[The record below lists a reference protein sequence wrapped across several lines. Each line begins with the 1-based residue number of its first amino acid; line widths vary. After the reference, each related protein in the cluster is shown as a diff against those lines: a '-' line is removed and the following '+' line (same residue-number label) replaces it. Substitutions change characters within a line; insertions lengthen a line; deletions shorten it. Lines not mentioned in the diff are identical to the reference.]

1 MKSTLKKNLSMVC
14 AFTMLLGVVTIM
26 PGARSRADATLVA
39 GDELPATSGTY
50 VLGESIEVTKE
61 AVIPSGESV
70 VIDLNGNTLHM
81 GGSSRFYTIEGTL
94 TVKDTSAQ
102 EAGCFI
108 GNSSIPSGEN
118 GGIFL
123 VKSGGILNLQNGS
136 LLSGQVTESQ
146 ASVLTNPKG
155 LGGAVYCAGTF
166 NMTGGSIK
174 GCRAEAGGAVFVPQA
189 GTFNM
194 SGGELQLNTAVS
206 AGGAIC
212 IGGSGNP
219 GTLRLSGNA
228 AIYENT
234 CNHVYPIDAISP
246 QKNASA
252 AGGGICAVFSNNISV
267 SGNVR
272 ISDNTCGYSPKDP
285 RNNLYFTLPAA
296 VLTISG
302 SLGSG
307 ADIHFD
313 RADSTL
319 VSGMGEDAATYTS
332 GLSGNGTAAS
342 FTCDRAEFSFVENDN
357 GELILQDNSQQQ
369 QQEEVTLGISGYN
382 VSLGGDIALNAYIT
396 VPEDKDVEKLS
407 VSATYSYLVEK
418 NGKNKTET
426 NTFSFTSG
434 DMTLDPDHGYKIS
447 VPVESACMTSEIT
460 FTLTYDGEELP
471 DTYTTTVNNYANI
484 LMGKTSTSESDKDTL
499 KKLLIYGLYAQKQFE
514 INLSDLPSG
523 NGVSYDPSGP
533 SSYLVDSPFSGF
545 TDPAHKDLYVGA
557 SVVFL
562 TTNKIKFY
570 FSEAVDFAVQYEDDG
585 IWKEITPK
593 KSGGYYVYILDG
605 PYGIGFPATTY
616 SQGFSIR
623 IGSTVYPGCYSIVRY
638 LESVMASSSTSQSM
652 KNLAKAYYN
661 FASSIY

>member
-14 AFTMLLGVVTIM
+14 AITMLLGVVTIM
-26 PGARSRADATLVA
+26 PGAKSRADATLAA
-39 GDELPATSGTY
+39 GDELPTTSGTY
-50 VLGESIEVTKE
+50 VLDESIEVTQE
-61 AVIPSGESV
+61 AVIASGENV

-94 TVKDTSAQ
+94 TVKDSSAQ

-123 VKSGGILNLQNGS
+123 VKSGGTLNLQSGS
-136 LLSGQVTESQ
+136 LLSGKVSATT
-146 ASVLTNPKG
+146 AHVYMAAG
-155 LGGAVYCAGTF
+155 FGGAVYCKGTF
-166 NMTGGSIK
+166 NMSGGSIK
-174 GCRAEAGGAVFVPQA
+174 GCSAEAGGAVFVDSGA
-189 GTFNM
+189 TFNM
-194 SGGELQLNTAVS
+194 SGGELQLNSASS
-206 AGGAIC
+206 AGGGIC
-212 IGGSGNP
+212 INAASGP
-219 GTLRLSGNA
+219 ATLKLSGNA
-228 AIYENT
+228 SIYENS
-234 CNHVYPIDAISP
+234 CAHSYPLDP
-246 QKNASA
+246 YTPERNASA
-252 AGGGICAVFSNNISV
+252 AGGGICSLFGNNISV

-272 ISDNTCGYSPKDP
+272 ISDNTCGYSPEDP
-285 RNNLYFTLPAA
+285 RNNLYLALPAS
-296 VLTISG
+296 VLTIDG
-302 SLGSG
+302 ALGSG

-313 RADSTL
+313 RADTTL
-319 VSGMGEDAATYTS
+319 VSGMGDDAATYTT

-342 FTCDRAEFSFVENDN
+342 FTCDRADFSFVANDD
-357 GELILQDNSQQQ
+357 GELILKDNSQQQ
-369 QQEEVTLGISGYN
+369 EVTLGISGYN

-434 DMTLDPDHGYKIS
+434 DMELDPDHGYKIS

-460 FTLTYDGEELP
+460 FTLTYDGVELP

-499 KKLLIYGLYAQKQFE
+499 KKLLIYGLYAQKQFQ
-514 INLSDLPSG
+514 INLSELPSG

-533 SSYLVDSPFSGF
+533 SSYLVDAPFGGF
-545 TDPAHKDLYVGA
+545 ADPAHKDLYVGA

-570 FSEAVDFAVQYEDDG
+570 FTEAVDFAVQYGDDET
-585 IWKEITPK
+585 WKVISPK

-623 IGSTVYPGCYSIVRY
+623 IGTTEYPGCYSIERY
-638 LESVMASSSTSQSM
+638 LKSVMASESTSQSM